1 MSTFTG
7 GNTAERSIGTALA
20 ERTLQQ
26 VRGHHQ
32 PYCVSEEPKR
42 AYYVSNLT
50 PPEDDDG
57 SAKSAE
63 IKPNSIGLDF
73 RPTGSE
79 YPLTIEFEVYYR
91 THPTYSEYQELS
103 AAGDVDRESEEEAD
117 TSDSSYAFEDPF
129 YRRVDVAF
137 ETELSLGSIQSDA
150 AAITRK
156 LHAELDAALEEAT
169 TVTRPTTTTLDPENI
184 DVELDDLSQS
194 EYNEVL
200 DKLRYQPIHQLA
212 WPLEFTATKTNDQ
225 LRLRL
230 ELNSFDDRFTIPQED
245 QDAPELIWSPD
256 SGARQPKEECVFNPV
271 IEVAGSV
278 EAYELDLVPEDYR
291 FSQEVWA
298 KGHNCSVDTNA
309 LDSQQ
314 AANAEAARPIG
325 EFELRTTAVP
335 TASVYEFDFRETHDT
350 RFLTL
355 AGTTGDGTIEALR
368 SIARGMREY
377 HDEWTGGR
385 KEEFKDTHSP
395 EEVSAFK
402 QDAEAFSEVEIER
415 FEAGIEMLAADAEAR
430 RAFQVMNRVNHR
442 VHSELATDEGFD
454 GWRLFQLVYIVSNL
468 PDIVARDPAE
478 RRDEFKTEF
487 EDDADVLWFPT
498 GGGKTE
504 AYLGIV
510 LTTLF
515 FDRIRGK
522 DRGVSAWIRFPLRL
536 LSSQQ
541 KSRFLKAL
549 LVAEEY
555 RRADGGEDPDEFGLD
570 GAGDE
575 FSLGYFVG
583 GQDTPNS
590 IGSDKRELY
599 QSRQEAVENDCQVV
613 STCPLCGSDVTVEF
627 DETRNLVEHYCLGD
641 DCVGR
646 LPLYVVDHD
655 VYRYL
660 PSVLL
665 GSLDKVSVMG
675 FQPRFT
681 NIFGNMTT
689 QCSVHGPGYS
699 DRCPE
704 KDICSQTDN
713 LSELEPG
720 TRADRDSTYFDPIP
734 SLHLVDEVHLLNEE
748 LGTFAGHYETA
759 YLEFCRLSSS
769 WQDRDEASID
779 GGVQP
784 KVLTSTATIS
794 KYERQIQNLFQ
805 KDAVRFPQDGPELRE
820 TYYGELSE
828 SDVEREYGG
837 VTPNNRTHLYAVLD
851 FIKRYHET
859 IRDYHD
865 ASPEEILRDAITTS
879 HSIRSG
885 TPRSE
890 VSDSTI
896 DQLVADTDWA
906 SSFDEES
913 QNEILDKYE
922 TSLVYFTN
930 KREKDTYRNSIGKQ
944 IADEMANEG
953 YDRPLETQQL
963 TADTQGTGVLDTL
976 LDPQEEFENRTDTIP
991 CTSFVGHGIDNPR
1004 FNFMLFFGYPSQT
1017 FQYIQAS
1024 SRVGRSSG
1032 TPGFVVDFFRPFDQ
1046 RDRHRYKYFETLHEH
1061 LERSVEPVAIDRWA
1075 KFGAEQTFPGILKS
1089 ILLQYYR
1096 PKYYWHSTGEEP
1108 STYVD
1113 DDGEEHRLN
1122 VQTADHF
1129 YEIMN
1134 RDTKYPGVTQEK
1146 MTDLVKQLY
1155 GTDVAKQ
1162 SIEHVRTYLE
1172 TESRRIW
1179 TVWNNE
1185 LGSEMT
1191 TPGFPRGEGPMRSL
1205 RDIGDQGSV
1214 RPFDDTDDFLESL
1227 IGGGR

>member
-42 AYYVSNLT
+42 AYYISNLT
-50 PPEDDDG
+50 PPSDDEE
-57 SAKSAE
+57 STKSAE

-73 RPTGSE
+73 QPIADQ
-79 YPLTIEFEVYYR
+79 YPILLEFEVYYQ
-91 THPTYSEYQELS
+91 TYPTFPEYRDLT
-103 AAGDVDRESEEEAD
+103 ATEEEGD
-117 TSDSSYAFEDPF
+117 DSAERGNSSANSFAFDDPF
-129 YRRVDVAF
+129 YRRIDVAF
-137 ETELSLGSIQSDA
+137 ETEFSLESLQADA
-150 AAITRK
+150 AQITQQ
-156 LHAELDAALEEAT
+156 LHAELEDALEEAST
-169 TVTRPTTTTLDPENI
+169 ITQPTTTTLDPEES
-184 DVELDDLSQS
+184 DLDLHALSESDYEDAVDRLRHRPIGDLT
-194 EYNEVL
+194 
-200 DKLRYQPIHQLA
+200 
-212 WPLEFTATKTNDQ
+212 WPVEFTAEKSENQ

-230 ELNSFDDRFTIPQED
+230 ELNSFGDRFSVPHRGEET
-245 QDAPELIWSPD
+245 PELIWDPNAD
-256 SGARQPKEECVFNPV
+256 AREPKEECVFNPV
-271 IEVAGSV
+271 IEVSGPVA
-278 EAYELDLVPEDYR
+278 AYELDLVPEDYR

-298 KGHNCSVDTNA
+298 KGHNCSVDTQSIEESSE
-309 LDSQQ
+309 LDSDT
-314 AANAEAARPIG
+314 EATIG
-325 EFELRTTAVP
+325 WFKLQTTAVP
-335 TASVYEFDFRETHDT
+335 TASVYEFDFRDTHDT

-368 SIARGMREY
+368 SIARGMRSY
-377 HDEWTGGR
+377 YDEWTDAR
-385 KEEFKDTHSP
+385 KTEFEETHTP
-395 EEVSAFK
+395 KEVRAFEK
-402 QDAEAFSEVEIER
+402 DAEAFREVEIDR
-415 FEAGIEMLAADAEAR
+415 FEAGIEMLANDDEAK
-430 RAFQVMNRVNHR
+430 RAFQLMNRVNHR

-478 RRDEFKTEF
+478 RRDKYETDFS
-487 EDDADVLWFPT
+487 DDADVLWFPT

-549 LVAEEY
+549 LVAEEF
-555 RRADGGEDPDEFGLD
+555 RRADGGPDSEEFGLNRR
-570 GAGDE
+570 GDE
-575 FSLGYFVG
+575 FSLGFFVG

-590 IGSDKRELY
+590 IGENKRELY
-599 QSRQEAVENDCQVV
+599 LSRQQAVENDCQVV
-613 STCPLCGSDVTVEF
+613 STCPLCDSEVRVEF
-627 DETRNLVEHYCLGD
+627 DEARNLVEHFCTGD

-675 FQPRFT
+675 FQPRFA

-704 KDICSQTDN
+704 KDICEESDN

-720 TRADRDSTYFDPIP
+720 TRADRDATYFDPIP

-759 YLEFCRLSSS
+759 YLEFCNLASS
-769 WQDRDEASID
+769 WQDQDDPSVE
-779 GGVQP
+779 GGVEP

-794 KYERQIQNLFQ
+794 KYKRQIQNLFQ

-828 SDVEREYGG
+828 SEVEREFGG

-851 FIKRYHET
+851 FIKQYHEN
-859 IRDYHD
+859 IRDYQD
-865 ASPEEILRDAITTS
+865 ATPGEVVRDTIKTS
-879 HSIRSG
+879 YSLRSG
-885 TPRSE
+885 TSKSE
-890 VSDSTI
+890 IAESDVDRLI
-896 DQLVADTDWA
+896 DEASWA
-906 SSFDEES
+906 NSFDAEI
-913 QNEILDKYE
+913 QTDILDKYE

-944 IADEMANEG
+944 IADEMASEG
-953 YDRPLETQQL
+953 YNRPLNTQQL

-976 LDPQEEFENRTDTIP
+976 LDPPKEFENRTDTIP

-1004 FNFMLFFGYPSQT
+1004 FNFMVFFGYPSQT

-1032 TPGFVVDFFRPFDQ
+1032 IPGFVIDFFRPFDQ

-1061 LERSVEPVAIDRWA
+1061 LDRSVEPVAIDRWA

-1089 ILLQYYR
+1089 VLLQYYR
-1096 PKYYWHSTGEEP
+1096 PKYYWHSTGGERSMFVNE
-1108 STYVD
+1108 D
-1113 DDGEEHRLN
+1113 GGEERLN

-1134 RDTKYPGVTQEK
+1134 RDSKYPDVTKEE
-1146 MTDLVKQLY
+1146 MIEMVERLY
-1155 GTDVAKQ
+1155 GTDTASR
-1162 SIEHVRTYLE
+1162 SIEHIRTYLE
-1172 TESRRIW
+1172 SETRRLWAI
-1179 TVWNNE
+1179 WNNE
-1185 LGSEMT
+1185 LGSEMN
-1191 TPGFPRGEGPMRSL
+1191 TPGFPRDEGPMRNL

-1214 RPFDDTDDFLESL
+1214 RPFDDTDDFLDAL
-1227 IGGGR
+1227 VRGGQ

>member
-7 GNTAERSIGTALA
+7 GNTAERSIGTALT

-42 AYYVSNLT
+42 AYYISNLT
-50 PPEDDDG
+50 PPSDDEE
-57 SAKSAE
+57 STKSAE

-73 RPTGSE
+73 QPTAE
-79 YPLTIEFEVYYR
+79 QYPISIEFEVYYQ
-91 THPTYSEYQELS
+91 TYPTYSEYRELKS
-103 AAGDVDRESEEEAD
+103 TESEGND
-117 TSDSSYAFEDPF
+117 TAGKENNSTSSYAFDDPF

-137 ETELSLGSIQSDA
+137 ETEFSLESPQSDA
-150 AAITRK
+150 AKITQQV
-156 LHAELDAALEEAT
+156 HAELDDALEQAST
-169 TVTRPTTTTLDPENI
+169 ITQPTTTTLDPEEC
-184 DVELDDLSQS
+184 DLELYNLSESGYQDA
-194 EYNEVL
+194 V
-200 DKLRYQPIHQLA
+200 DRLRYRPIGDLT
-212 WPLEFTATKTNDQ
+212 WPIEFTAEISEDQ

-230 ELNSFDDRFTIPQED
+230 ELNSFGDRFSIPHRDEET
-245 QDAPELIWSPD
+245 PELLWDPD
-256 SGARQPKEECVFNPV
+256 ATAQEPKEECVFNPI
-271 IEVAGSV
+271 IEIEGPVA
-278 EAYELDLVPEDYR
+278 AYELNLLPEDYR

-298 KGHNCSVDTNA
+298 KGHNCSVNTQSTEEQSE
-309 LDSQQ
+309 LDIDRDVPTGWFKLQ
-314 AANAEAARPIG
+314 
-325 EFELRTTAVP
+325 TTAVP
-335 TASVYEFDFRETHDT
+335 TASVFEFDFRDTHDT

-355 AGTTGDGTIEALR
+355 AGTTGDSTIEALR
-368 SIARGMREY
+368 SIAQGMRSY
-377 HDEWTGGR
+377 HNEWTGDR
-385 KEEFKDTHSP
+385 KTEFEETHSP
-395 EEVSAFK
+395 EEVRAFEE
-402 QDAEAFSEVEIER
+402 DAEAFSEIEIDR
-415 FEAGIEMLAADAEAR
+415 FEAGIEMLDDDDEAK
-430 RAFQVMNRVNHR
+430 RAFQLMNRVNHR
-442 VHSELATDEGFD
+442 VHSELATEDGFN

-468 PDIVARDPAE
+468 PDIVARDPADSRNKYE
-478 RRDEFKTEF
+478 TNFS
-487 EDDADVLWFPT
+487 DDADVLWFPT

-549 LVAEEY
+549 LVAEEF
-555 RRADGGEDPDEFGLD
+555 RQADGGSDSEDFGLN
-570 GAGDE
+570 GSGEE
-575 FSLGYFVG
+575 FSLGFFVG

-590 IGSDKRELY
+590 IGEDKRELY
-599 QSRQEAVENDCQVV
+599 LSRQQAVENDCQVV
-613 STCPLCGSDVTVEF
+613 STCPLCNSEVRVEY
-627 DETRNLVEHYCLGD
+627 DETRNLVEHFCTGEE
-641 DCVGR
+641 CVGR

-675 FQPRFT
+675 FQPRFA

-704 KDICSQTDN
+704 KDICDEKDN
-713 LSELEPG
+713 LSELDPG
-720 TRADRDSTYFDPIP
+720 TRTDRDATYFDPIP

-759 YLEFCRLSSS
+759 YLEFCKLASK
-769 WQDRDEASID
+769 WQDRDEPNVE
-779 GGVQP
+779 GGVEP

-794 KYERQIQNLFQ
+794 KYERQIENLFL

-820 TYYGELSE
+820 TYYGELSK
-828 SDVEREYGG
+828 SDVEREFGG

-851 FIKRYHET
+851 FIKQYHEN
-859 IRDYHD
+859 IRDYQD
-865 ASPEEILRDAITTS
+865 ANSTEVLRDAIKTS
-879 HSIRSG
+879 YSVRTGMS
-885 TPRSE
+885 RSE
-890 VSDSTI
+890 IAESTL
-896 DQLVADTDWA
+896 DQLVDRADWTD
-906 SSFDEES
+906 SFDAES
-913 QNEILDKYE
+913 QADILDKYE

-944 IADEMANEG
+944 IADEMASEG
-953 YDRPLETQQL
+953 YERPLNTQQL

-976 LDPQEEFENRTDTIP
+976 LDPAERFEDRTDTIP

-1004 FNFMLFFGYPSQT
+1004 FNFMVFFGYPSQT

-1032 TPGFVVDFFRPFDQ
+1032 VPGFVIDFFRPFDQ

-1061 LERSVEPVAIDRWA
+1061 LDRSVEPVAIDRWA
-1075 KFGAEQTFPGILKS
+1075 KFGAKQTFAGILKS

-1096 PKYYWHSTGEEP
+1096 PKYYWHSTDGER
-1108 STYVD
+1108 SVYLN
-1113 DDGEEHRLN
+1113 DGEEERLN

-1134 RDTKYPGVTQEK
+1134 RDSKYPDVTKEK
-1146 MTDLVKQLY
+1146 LIEIVKRLY
-1155 GTDVAKQ
+1155 GTESESR
-1162 SIEHVRTYLE
+1162 SIDHIRTYIDKE
-1172 TESRRIW
+1172 TRRLWAI
-1179 TVWNNE
+1179 WNNE
-1185 LGSEMT
+1185 LGSEMN
-1191 TPGFPRGEGPMRSL
+1191 TPGFPRDEGPMRNL

-1214 RPFDDTDDFLESL
+1214 RPFDDTNDFLDAL
-1227 IGGGR
+1227 VRGGQ